1 MRKLT
6 DIIIGIAIIAMF
18 LKPTLLI
25 FAVLGTALYVAWVIF
40 SPRLIEYVKELFF
53 EEGIESLF
61 EEEEEEEIY
70 SPDPGYTGDILFEIE
85 LGESNAPGIEAFI
98 DISTIQYEDIAEYK
112 AVSAFIEEV
121 NARRNPSHFI
131 DKWDMV
137 YDRDG
142 NWADMSRVAVYSDG
156 NKYVAKVSYKYD
168 SKDGGPRVTSLI
180 TRDFKLLSAG
190 HKKLSKESK
199 MKAIKAIL
207 EKDSLIAIH
216 ESALADIECNGSTT
230 LKMPLYLQLS
240 PEEWTERYKGMDSL
254 WEEAISDWFGEGL
267 DTAIAKRTKEA
278 GCFEVRFA

>member
-1 MRKLT
+1 MRKISDVLL
-6 DIIIGIAIIAMF
+6 GIAIIAMF
-18 LKPTLLI
+18 LKPSLLI
-25 FAVLGTALYVAWVIF
+25 FAVMGTALYIAWIIYGSRIV
-40 SPRLIEYVKELFF
+40 EHVKEFFF
-53 EEGIESLF
+53 EDGVSSIF
-61 EEEEEEEIY
+61 EEEEEEEI
-70 SPDPGYTGDILFEIE
+70 SSVEPGYTGDILFEIE
-85 LGESNAPGIEAFI
+85 LGEGTSPGVEAFLE
-98 DISTIQYEDIAEYK
+98 ISTIQYEDIAEYK
-112 AVSAFIEEV
+112 AVRAFVEEV
-121 NARRNPSHFI
+121 NARKNPSHFI
-131 DKWDMV
+131 DRWDMV

-168 SKDGGPRVTSLI
+168 SKDGGPRVTSLR

-254 WEEAISDWFGEGL
+254 WEEALSDWFGEGL
-267 DTAIAKRTKEA
+267 DTALAKRTKEA
-278 GCFEVRFA
+278 GCFEVHFA